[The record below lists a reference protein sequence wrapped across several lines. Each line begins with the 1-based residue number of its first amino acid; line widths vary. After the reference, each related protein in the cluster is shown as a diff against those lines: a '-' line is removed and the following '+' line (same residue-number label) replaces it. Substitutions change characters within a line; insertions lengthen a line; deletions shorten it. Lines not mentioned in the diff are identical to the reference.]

1 MNATRLRWCV
11 NELNWSLRQL
21 SRVLQV
27 NFTTVQRWAT
37 GKQEIAADVE
47 LWLETLAQC
56 HAENPPPVRHHDD
69 ALERDED

>member
-1 MNATRLRWCV
+1 MNANRLRWCV

-27 NFTTVQRWAT
+27 NFTTVQRWAS
-37 GKQEIAADVE
+37 GKQEIASDVE

-56 HAENPPPVRHHDD
+56 HANNPPPVRHEHERTDD
-69 ALERDED
+69 AAE